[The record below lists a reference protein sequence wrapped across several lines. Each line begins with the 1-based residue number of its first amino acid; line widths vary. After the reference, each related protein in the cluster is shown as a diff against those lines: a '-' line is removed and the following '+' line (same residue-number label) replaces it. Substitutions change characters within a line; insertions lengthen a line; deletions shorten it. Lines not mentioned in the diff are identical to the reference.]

1 MLPEDEPKTPPTLP
15 NEPMIKRGNYKPPQV
30 VVPPK
35 TPPPPPPS
43 PSKPIEPKKG
53 N

>member
-1 MLPEDEPKTPPTLP
+1 MSPEDGQKIPPASP
-15 NEPMIKRGNYKPPQV
+15 NGPEIRSQNKPPQV

-35 TPPPPPPS
+35 TPPPQPP
-43 PSKPIEPKKG
+43 KPIEPKKG